1 MGTELKQCRER
12 LMEEYGATSL
22 DRTTELELEPSMDG
36 SKEREKRGSSVT
48 PLHLSTR
55 LQN

>member
-12 LMEEYGATSL
+12 LTDEYGARSM

-36 SKEREKRGSSVT
+36 SIEREKERSSVT